1 MYQLQDLFQDGPL
14 NSVIWKTNLKF
25 YFKQKS
31 ESRWRGSFLW
41 REDQWEV
48 DLGSPP
54 HRRTRDAAEQEF
66 LIILFPKSRKIHLN
80 LYQMGLKELPK
91 MSSNWYSYWNYPN
104 LCYPKMMKE
113 QETRDILTNGSNK
126 WYYYWIEIKKSVVY
140 FLLIGLVVHLIPI
153 FSHIQRVWGGGGN
166 CCKKVKNLN

>member
-1 MYQLQDLFQDGPL
+1 MILEAWPAFAHCTCSRVKRTELMYPLQDLFQDGAL

-54 HRRTRDAAEQEF
+54 HRRTRDAAELEF
-66 LIILFPKSRKIHLN
+66 LIILFPKSRKILSIRWVWRN
-80 LYQMGLKELPK
+80 SLRWVLIGIRIEIT
-91 MSSNWYSYWNYPN
+91 PN
-104 LCYPKMMKE
+104 SWYPKMMKE
-113 QETRDILTNGSNK
+113 QETREILTNGSNK
-126 WYYYWIEIKKSVVY
+126 WYYYWIEIKMSVV
-140 FLLIGLVVHLIPI
+140 
-153 FSHIQRVWGGGGN
+153 
-166 CCKKVKNLN
+166 